1 MKASSSSLARATAE
15 SGFFSESPGDLPRRG
30 EAPAKVAGEP
40 ATNASRG
47 AREARSRDKSERLGA
62 RTPTNDPFGPDVI
75 LPEQFYDRQNGMEQI
90 SGEKALM
97 LAVLEDGIRCFQ
109 EHLKNPR
116 VRPRLLARQAEKW
129 IRSADWDWPFS
140 FNNVCDSL
148 ALNPDCL
155 RTRLLAPRE
164 SGEPAPKP
172 RPSSHRVYRLTPRV
186 KPPRRR

>member
-1 MKASSSSLARATAE
+1 LKASSSSLARDTTNDLAE
-15 SGFFSESPGDLPRRG
+15 AVPSTQTGGR
-30 EAPAKVAGEP
+30 APAAVVPASGRSAHSPDTRQRRSHRSVERPNGRSAGAE
-40 ATNASRG
+40 
-47 AREARSRDKSERLGA
+47 
-62 RTPTNDPFGPDVI
+62 PFGPDVI
-75 LPEQFYDRQNGMEQI
+75 LPEQFYEPQNGLEHI

-129 IRSADWDWPFS
+129 IRSPDWDWPFS
-140 FNNVCDSL
+140 FNNVCESL
-148 ALNPDCL
+148 ALNPECL
-155 RTRLLAPRE
+155 RARLLAPRE
-164 SGEPAPKP
+164 NGEPTPKP

>member
-1 MKASSSSLARATAE
+1 MTAAAAALSAPTVHAYAAYGLAVAS
-15 SGFFSESPGDLPRRG
+15 
-30 EAPAKVAGEP
+30 
-40 ATNASRG
+40 
-47 AREARSRDKSERLGA
+47 
-62 RTPTNDPFGPDVI
+62 DVI
-75 LPEQFYDRQNGMEQI
+75 LPEQFYDQRNGLEQAA
-90 SGEKALM
+90 GEMALM

-140 FNNVCDSL
+140 FNNVCESL
-148 ALNPDCL
+148 SLNPECL
-155 RTRLLAPRE
+155 RNRLLAPRAN
-164 SGEPAPKP
+164 GEAAPKP

>member
-1 MKASSSSLARATAE
+1 MAKNLATETAAALDQIADTRDVGPRPRDPE
-15 SGFFSESPGDLPRRG
+15 ILAELFAPEIVLPDQIHQGYRRD
-30 EAPAKVAGEP
+30 
-40 ATNASRG
+40 SY
-47 AREARSRDKSERLGA
+47 L
-62 RTPTNDPFGPDVI
+62 
-75 LPEQFYDRQNGMEQI
+75 

-140 FNNVCDSL
+140 FNNVCESL
-148 ALNPDCL
+148 SLNPECL
-155 RTRLLAPRE
+155 RNRLLTPRAN
-164 SGEPAPKP
+164 GEAAPKP

>member
-1 MKASSSSLARATAE
+1 M
-15 SGFFSESPGDLPRRG
+15 
-30 EAPAKVAGEP
+30 
-40 ATNASRG
+40 
-47 AREARSRDKSERLGA
+47 
-62 RTPTNDPFGPDVI
+62 I
-75 LPEQFYDRQNGMEQI
+75 LPEQFYDQRNGLEQAA
-90 SGEKALM
+90 GEKALM

-140 FNNVCDSL
+140 FNNVCESL
-148 ALNPDCL
+148 SLNPECL
-155 RTRLLAPRE
+155 RNRLLTPRA
-164 SGEPAPKP
+164 SGEAAPKP